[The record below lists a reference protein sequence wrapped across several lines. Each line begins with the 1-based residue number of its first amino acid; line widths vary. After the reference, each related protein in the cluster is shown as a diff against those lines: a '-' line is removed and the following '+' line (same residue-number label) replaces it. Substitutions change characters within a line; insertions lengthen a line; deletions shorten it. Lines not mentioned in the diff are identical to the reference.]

1 MKKIITLC
9 LSLCMTAALAAPAY
23 ALEYSIAPP
32 KDFDF
37 GRDTSIEV
45 IHTADG
51 GAMRNEDVS
60 KNAALIPPAFGSES
74 MNALHTGEYLTP
86 NLAPRT
92 LPTAGAV
99 ISGSGDVV
107 TPGSTVNGGSG
118 YQPSV
123 LFTDVT
129 SNLYYKNGSLGK
141 IEIPALDLSVRIYQG
156 TDSKTLAKGVGH
168 FEDTSIWEGNVCLAA
183 HNRGANSYFGQIHT
197 LDIGDK
203 ITLTTKLGTR
213 SYINLYNIW
222 SSYAVESEGVMIAYT
237 SVYGNTKKAVEYLAE
252 ELKAKGCPK
261 VVVCDLA
268 REDMAEAVEDAF
280 RYGKLVLATTTYNG
294 DIFPFMRTF
303 IDHLTERN
311 FQNRKIALVEN
322 GSWAPVAAKV
332 MAKALE
338 GSKNIELAG
347 TVTIRGTL
355 KEENRRQLAELAAG
369 LMQ

>member
-1 MKKIITLC
+1 MKKFLTFALVISMMA
-9 LSLCMTAALAAPAY
+9 SLAVSAS
-23 ALEYSIAPP
+23 ALEYSIDAPN
-32 KDFDF
+32 DYDF
-37 GRDTSIEV
+37 GKDTSIEV

-60 KNAALIPPAFGSES
+60 KNAALIPPVFGSES

-107 TPGSTVNGGSG
+107 TPGSTVSGGN
-118 YQPSV
+118 YQPSM

-129 SNLYYKNGSLGK
+129 SELYYKNGSLGK

-197 LDIGDK
+197 LNIGDK

-213 SYINLYNIW
+213 TYKVTDVSKVSETDRSGLADSGENMLTLYTCVRNQRDQRW
-222 SSYAVESEGVMIAYT
+222 CVTAVET
-237 SVYGNTKKAVEYLAE
+237 
-252 ELKAKGCPK
+252 
-261 VVVCDLA
+261 
-268 REDMAEAVEDAF
+268 
-280 RYGKLVLATTTYNG
+280 
-294 DIFPFMRTF
+294 
-303 IDHLTERN
+303 
-311 FQNRKIALVEN
+311 
-322 GSWAPVAAKV
+322 
-332 MAKALE
+332 
-338 GSKNIELAG
+338 
-347 TVTIRGTL
+347 
-355 KEENRRQLAELAAG
+355 
-369 LMQ
+369 

>member
-23 ALEYSIAPP
+23 ALEFVNASSISFDSPQAASLTHSAAFPPPTKSYDFAGTLIAPP

-51 GAMRNEDVS
+51 GAMKNADMS

-86 NLAPRT
+86 NLAPGGI
-92 LPTAGAV
+92 PASGAV
-99 ISGSGDVV
+99 IGGSASGVI

-118 YQPSV
+118 YQPAV
-123 LFTDVT
+123 LFTEVT
-129 SNLYYKNGSLGK
+129 GDLYYKNGSLGRL
-141 IEIPALDLSVRIYQG
+141 EIPALDLSVRIYQG

-168 FEDTSIWEGNVCLAA
+168 FEDTSIWNGNVCLAA

-213 SYINLYNIW
+213 TYKVTDVSKVSETDRSGLADSGENMLTLYTCVRNQRDQRW
-222 SSYAVESEGVMIAYT
+222 CVTA
-237 SVYGNTKKAVEYLAE
+237 AE
-252 ELKAKGCPK
+252 
-261 VVVCDLA
+261 V
-268 REDMAEAVEDAF
+268 
-280 RYGKLVLATTTYNG
+280 
-294 DIFPFMRTF
+294 
-303 IDHLTERN
+303 
-311 FQNRKIALVEN
+311 
-322 GSWAPVAAKV
+322 
-332 MAKALE
+332 
-338 GSKNIELAG
+338 
-347 TVTIRGTL
+347 
-355 KEENRRQLAELAAG
+355 
-369 LMQ
+369 